1 MNEFPQY
8 FGYDIQGNDTDIFP
22 LLTIGSSHQWGAYEW
37 WSETGGSGGS
47 LDTFFNPIINKW
59 REFLLLSTTNL
70 RATLWDGAARI
81 ARATAQ

>member
-47 LDTFFNPIINKW
+47 LDTFFNPIIKPVP
-59 REFLLLSTTNL
+59 LSVLGSKNL
-70 RATLWDGAARI
+70 AS
-81 ARATAQ
+81 